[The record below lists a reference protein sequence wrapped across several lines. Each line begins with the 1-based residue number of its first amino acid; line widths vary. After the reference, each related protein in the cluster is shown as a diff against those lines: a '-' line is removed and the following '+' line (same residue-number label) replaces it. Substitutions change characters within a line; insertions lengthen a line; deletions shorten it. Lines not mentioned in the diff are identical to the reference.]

1 MNWKNEAIEKLRRY
15 SSMQLASHNLPE
27 EISMLE
33 EAFTSIRSAKM
44 DATPSRGGGNKRED
58 MLLNNIVKRQEL
70 TAALEHTQKWL
81 SSTDRALRGLSKEE
95 QKILQ
100 RMFIYPEVGSVQ
112 RLCQEL
118 GVEQS
123 SVYRKRDKALERFTR
138 ALYGVTETS

>member
-15 SSMQLASHNLPE
+15 PSMQLASHNLPE

-33 EAFTSIRSAKM
+33 DAFTSIRSAKM
-44 DATPSRGGGNKRED
+44 DATPSKGGGNKREEA
-58 MLLNNIVKRQEL
+58 LLNNIVKRQEL
-70 TAALEHTQKWL
+70 RDALEHTRKWL
-81 SSTDRALRGLSKEE
+81 NCTDRALRGLTKEE
-95 QKILQ
+95 RQILQ
-100 RMFIYPEVGSVQ
+100 RMFIYPEAGNIQ

-138 ALYGVTETS
+138 ALYGATES